1 MTEYPILDY
10 QQKMVESLDLTSD
23 QRVVAMKARRRSP
36 TSIYAALAMTAPP
49 GFMGTAEAMMGSPYK
64 PPVAPQPDSE
74 RVAKLQA
81 AEQKRQR
88 RLERNKR
95 NRSIRGS
102 L

>member
-1 MTEYPILDY
+1 MEHKPKINLDY
-10 QQKMVESLDLTSD
+10 LEPLALESDEK
-23 QRVVAMKARRRSP
+23 RVVVRKARRRSL
-36 TSIYAALAMTAPP
+36 TSIYAALAAAAPP